1 MASGR
6 DGGHITPEKE
16 NIMLS
21 TKNKIGLVIAGLL
34 GLADIPAALMPTPD
48 GEVGP
53 PFGILVVGSICGV
66 ITVIAVVIGWV
77 KANRGAIRI
86 AAGARIVSM
95 LTALPA
101 FFVDVPAG
109 IKILVTAAVILTVVS
124 VVLMLSPARQ
134 TTAVT
139 D

>member
-1 MASGR
+1 
-6 DGGHITPEKE
+6 
-16 NIMLS
+16 MLS
-21 TKNKIGLVIAGLL
+21 TKNKVGLAIAGLL
-34 GLADIPAALMPTPD
+34 GVVDSLSVLTPTPD

-53 PFGILVVGSICGV
+53 PFGILVLGSILGV
-66 ITVIAVVIGWV
+66 ITLIAVVVGWT
-77 KANRGAIRI
+77 KANRAAIRV
-86 AAGARIVSM
+86 AAGARIVSV

-109 IKILVTAAVILTVVS
+109 IKILVTVAVVLTVVS

-134 TTAVT
+134 TSPVT

>member
-1 MASGR
+1 
-6 DGGHITPEKE
+6 
-16 NIMLS
+16 MLS
-21 TKNKIGLVIAGLL
+21 TKNKVGLAIAGLL
-34 GLADIPAALMPTPD
+34 GLADIPSFLQKTPE

-53 PFGILVVGSICGV
+53 PYGILVLGSICGL

-77 KANRGAIRI
+77 RANRGAIRV

-101 FFVDVPAG
+101 FFVDVPWF
-109 IKILVTAAVILTVVS
+109 IKVLVTVFTILTVIS

-134 TTAVT
+134 TSPVT

>member
-1 MASGR
+1 
-6 DGGHITPEKE
+6 
-16 NIMLS
+16 MLS
-21 TKNKIGLVIAGLL
+21 TKNKVGLVIAGLL
-34 GLADIPAALMPTPD
+34 GLVDIPSVFTATPD

-53 PFGILVVGSICGV
+53 PFGILVVGSICGI
-66 ITVIAVVIGWV
+66 ITVVAVVVAWT
-77 KANRGAIRI
+77 KANRGAIRV

-101 FFVDVPAG
+101 FFVDVPSF
-109 IKILVTAAVILTVVS
+109 IKILVTVAVILTVLS

-134 TTAVT
+134 TTPVT

>member
-1 MASGR
+1 
-6 DGGHITPEKE
+6 
-16 NIMLS
+16 MLS
-21 TKNKIGLVIAGLL
+21 TKNKVGLVLAGIL
-34 GLADIPAALMPTPD
+34 GIVDVPAALMPTPE

-53 PFGILVVGSICGV
+53 PFGILVLGSICGV
-66 ITVIAVVIGWV
+66 ITVIAVVIAWV
-77 KANRGAIRI
+77 KANRGAIRV

-101 FFVDVPAG
+101 FFVDVPWF
-109 IKILVTAAVILTVVS
+109 IKLFVTAAVVLTVLS

-134 TTAVT
+134 TTPVT

>member
-1 MASGR
+1 V
-6 DGGHITPEKE
+6 DPPPPKKE

-21 TKNKIGLVIAGLL
+21 TKNKVGLAIAGLL
-34 GLADIPAALMPTPD
+34 GLSDIPAVLMPTPD

-53 PFGILVVGSICGV
+53 PFGILVLGSILGV
-66 ITVIAVVIGWV
+66 ITLIAVVVGWT
-77 KANRGAIRI
+77 KANRAAIRV
-86 AAGARIVSM
+86 AAGARIVSV

-134 TTAVT
+134 TSPVT

>member
-1 MASGR
+1 
-6 DGGHITPEKE
+6 
-16 NIMLS
+16 MLS
-21 TKNKIGLVIAGLL
+21 TKNKVGLVIAGLL
-34 GLADIPAALMPTPD
+34 GLGDISAILMPTPE

-53 PFGILVVGSICGV
+53 PFGILVLGTICGV
-66 ITVIAVVIGWV
+66 ITVIAVVIAWA
-77 KANRGAIRI
+77 KANRGAIRV

-109 IKILVTAAVILTVVS
+109 IKILVTAVVILTVVS

-134 TTAVT
+134 TTPVT

>member
-1 MASGR
+1 
-6 DGGHITPEKE
+6 
-16 NIMLS
+16 MLS
-21 TKNKIGLVIAGLL
+21 TKNKVGLAIAGLL
-34 GLADIPAALMPTPD
+34 GLVDLPSALIPTPE

-53 PFGILVVGSICGV
+53 PYGILVLGSICGV
-66 ITVIAVVIGWV
+66 ITVVAVVIGWT
-77 KANRGAIRI
+77 KANRGAIRV

-101 FFVDVPAG
+101 FFVDVPWF
-109 IKILVTAAVILTVVS
+109 IKLLVSVAVVLTVIS

-134 TTAVT
+134 TSPVT

>member
-1 MASGR
+1 VVS
-6 DGGHITPEKE
+6 PPPKKE

-21 TKNKIGLVIAGLL
+21 TKNKVGLVIAGLL
-34 GLADIPAALMPTPD
+34 GLADIPAVLMPTPEGD
-48 GEVGP
+48 VGP
-53 PFGILVVGSICGV
+53 PFGILILGTICGV
-66 ITVIAVVIGWV
+66 ITVVAVIIGWT
-77 KANRGAIRI
+77 KANRGAIRV

-95 LTALPA
+95 ITALPA

-109 IKILVTAAVILTVVS
+109 IKILVTVAVVLTVIS

-134 TTAVT
+134 ASTVT

>member
-1 MASGR
+1 
-6 DGGHITPEKE
+6 
-16 NIMLS
+16 MLS
-21 TKNKIGLVIAGLL
+21 TKNKVGLVIAGLL
-34 GLADIPAALMPTPD
+34 GLSDLPAVLMPTPD

-53 PFGILVVGSICGV
+53 PLGILILGSICGV

-77 KANRGAIRI
+77 KANRGAIRV

-101 FFVDVPAG
+101 FFVDVPPA

-134 TTAVT
+134 TAPVT

>member
-1 MASGR
+1 
-6 DGGHITPEKE
+6 
-16 NIMLS
+16 MLS
-21 TKNKIGLVIAGLL
+21 TKNKAGLVIAGLL
-34 GLADIPAALMPTPD
+34 GLGDISAILMPTPE

-53 PFGILVVGSICGV
+53 PFGILVLGSICGV
-66 ITVIAVVIGWV
+66 ITVIAVVIAWV
-77 KANRGAIRI
+77 KANRGAIRV

-109 IKILVTAAVILTVVS
+109 IKILVTAVVILTVVS

-134 TTAVT
+134 TTSVT

>member
-1 MASGR
+1 
-6 DGGHITPEKE
+6 
-16 NIMLS
+16 MLS
-21 TKNKIGLVIAGLL
+21 TKNKVGLVLAGLL
-34 GLADIPAALMPTPD
+34 GLADTPSFLQSTPE

-53 PFGILVVGSICGV
+53 PYGILVLGSICGI
-66 ITVIAVVIGWV
+66 ITVVAVVVAWV
-77 KANRGAIRI
+77 KENRGAVRV

-109 IKILVTAAVILTVVS
+109 IKLLVTALVILTVVS

-134 TTAVT
+134 VVRDGSAS
-139 D
+139 

>member
-1 MASGR
+1 VDS
-6 DGGHITPEKE
+6 PPPKKE

-34 GLADIPAALMPTPD
+34 GLADIPAALVPTAD

-53 PFGILVVGSICGV
+53 PYAILVLGSILGV
-66 ITVIAVVIGWV
+66 VTVVAVVIGWT
-77 KANRGAIRI
+77 KANRGAIRV
-86 AAGARIVSM
+86 AAGARIVSV

-101 FFVDVPAG
+101 FFVEVPWF
-109 IKILVTAAVILTVVS
+109 IKLLVTAAVVLTVIS

-134 TTAVT
+134 ASPVT

>member
-1 MASGR
+1 
-6 DGGHITPEKE
+6 
-16 NIMLS
+16 MLS

-34 GLADIPAALMPTPD
+34 GLSDIPAALMPTPD

-53 PFGILVVGSICGV
+53 PFGILILGSICGV

-77 KANRGAIRI
+77 KANRGAIRV
-86 AAGARIVSM
+86 AAGARIISM

-101 FFVDVPAG
+101 FFVDVPWF
-109 IKILVTAAVILTVVS
+109 IKVLVTVSVVLTVLS

-134 TTAVT
+134 TAPVT

>member
-1 MASGR
+1 
-6 DGGHITPEKE
+6 
-16 NIMLS
+16 MLS
-21 TKNKIGLVIAGLL
+21 TKNKVGLVIAGLL
-34 GLADIPAALMPTPD
+34 GLGDISAILMPTPE

-53 PFGILVVGSICGV
+53 PFGILVLGSICGL
-66 ITVIAVVIGWV
+66 ITVIAVVIAWV
-77 KANRGAIRI
+77 KANRGAIRV

-134 TTAVT
+134 TTPVT